1 MVRRGALDF
10 DHSEPVGA
18 MLVLLV
24 HARRVI
30 ATSRARVFVSIAE
43 SLLGSLSFV
52 MYPRLE
58 YRKLSDLEYLCQW
71 CSTPRLPYVD
81 LVTSLVAYKQGILF
95 DIRAARW
102 FSLFCNLRRRAGFDM
117 PDHSS
122 ANDRASGCILM
133 HASTRPTG
141 TGDSTTVT
149 VIVLECS
156 VIARRQ

>member
-18 MLVLLV
+18 MFALLV

-30 ATSRARVFVSIAE
+30 VTSRARVCVSRAVALLE
-43 SLLGSLSFV
+43 SLRFV

-58 YRKLSDLEYLCQW
+58 CRKLSDLEYRW